1 MTRLRWLIVLLTLT
15 GSSLAQTSTVVTD
28 KFGAVIRGD
37 TLRKEIALVFTG
49 DEFAEGG
56 KHILSTLRKHKV
68 KGSFFFTGNFYAH
81 VTFQSLITKLIA
93 KGHYLGA
100 HSDKHLLY
108 ADWTKRDS
116 LLIDQNTFTTDI
128 LNNYKKM
135 EAYGIRPSEAPYF
148 IPPYEW
154 YNKEIVRWAGQLNLQ
169 LINFTPGTRSTA
181 DYTHPEMGRS
191 YVDSETIYN
200 SIVANELKDRNGLN
214 GFILLIHIGTDPR
227 RIDKF
232 YYKLDQL
239 LLQLK
244 AKGYRF
250 VRIDEMLGKP

>member
-1 MTRLRWLIVLLTLT
+1 MTRQRWLIVLLTLT
-15 GSSLAQTSTVVTD
+15 GNALAQSGNVVTD
-28 KFGAVIRGD
+28 KFGAIIRGD

-56 KHILSTLRKHKV
+56 EHILSTLHKHKV
-68 KGSFFFTGNFYAH
+68 KGSFFLTGNFYAH
-81 VTFQSLITKLIA
+81 VTFQSLITKLKA

-135 EAYGIRPSEAPYF
+135 ADVGIRQSDAPYF

-154 YNKEIVRWAGQLNLQ
+154 YNKEIVNWSRQLNLQ

-200 SIVANELKDRNGLN
+200 SILAYELKDRNGLN

-227 RIDKF
+227 RTDKF
-232 YYKLDQL
+232 YHKLDSL
-239 LLQLK
+239 LTQLK
-244 AKGYRF
+244 AKGYEF
-250 VRIDEMLGKP
+250 VRIDEMLGKS